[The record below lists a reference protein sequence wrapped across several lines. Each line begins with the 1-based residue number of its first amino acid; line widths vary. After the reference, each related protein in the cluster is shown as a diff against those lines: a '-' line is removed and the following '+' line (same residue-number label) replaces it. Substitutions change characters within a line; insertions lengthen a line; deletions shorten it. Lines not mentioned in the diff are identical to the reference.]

1 MEMEVKQ
8 LNKIL
13 AAIEDNLPKE
23 HRHLVELLRGA
34 IPKVSVKQDYDVD
47 VFRSYLDP
55 QNFLTVPQPK
65 TPEITIENNGIRYT
79 LLSPVLISY
88 IYTSY

>member
-1 MEMEVKQ
+1 
-8 LNKIL
+8 LI
-13 AAIEDNLPKE
+13 
-23 HRHLVELLRGA
+23 ELLRGA

-47 VFRSYLDP
+47 VFRAHLDP
-55 QNFLTVPQPK
+55 QNELTVAQPK

-88 IYTSY
+88 MDTSY